1 MEHFAGRVAIVT
13 GGASG
18 IGRALCEALSQHG
31 AAMVVVA
38 DINAEGAQQVAS
50 GIAAAGGRAHAVAV
64 DVSQAEAVQQL
75 VADTVSTQGRLDYMF
90 NNAGVTIG
98 GEARDME
105 LEHWQRTLDVNLWG
119 VIYGTISAY
128 KVMVTQ
134 GFGHI
139 VNTSSVGGLVP
150 VPMGTAYAAA
160 KHAVVGLSTSLRAE
174 GAGLGVQVSVVCPG
188 FVHTGV
194 AESAIMVTPV
204 RDEEAMFALSPARM
218 MSAEDCARVILR
230 GVVRNQAIIPVT
242 ALARVSWWLYRLHP
256 GVLNVLFRK
265 RIVDSFRALRSE
277 P

>member
-1 MEHFAGRVAIVT
+1 MDPFEGRVAIVT
-13 GGASG
+13 GGACG
-18 IGRALCEALSQHG
+18 MGRALCEALSQRG

-38 DINAEGAQQVAS
+38 DIHAEGAQQVAS
-50 GIAAAGGRAHAVAV
+50 GLATAGGRAHAATV

-90 NNAGVTIG
+90 NNAGITIG
-98 GEARDME
+98 GEARDMG
-105 LEHWQRTLDVNLWG
+105 LEHWERTLDVNLWG

-128 KVMVTQ
+128 KVMVEQ

-174 GAGLGVQVSVVCPG
+174 GAGLGVKVSVVCPG
-188 FVHTGV
+188 FVETGV
-194 AESAIMVTPV
+194 AESAIMVTPM
-204 RDEEAMFALSPARM
+204 RDEEAMFGLAPARM
-218 MSAEDCARVILR
+218 MSAQDSARVILR
-230 GVVRNQAIIPVT
+230 GVARNQAIIPVT
-242 ALARVSWWLYRLHP
+242 ALARISWWLYRLHP
-256 GVLNVLFRK
+256 GILNALFRK